1 MDVLHLKF
9 LLLINIFLRS
19 LKREFSRNR
28 GNQANA
34 RIVRQSFEL
43 LFFAF
48 LEESILE
55 TIFESY
61 YIMLQ

>member
-9 LLLINIFLRS
+9 LLIINIFLRS

-28 GNQANA
+28 GNYASA

-48 LEESILE
+48 LEESILA
-55 TIFESY
+55 TILES
-61 YIMLQ
+61 